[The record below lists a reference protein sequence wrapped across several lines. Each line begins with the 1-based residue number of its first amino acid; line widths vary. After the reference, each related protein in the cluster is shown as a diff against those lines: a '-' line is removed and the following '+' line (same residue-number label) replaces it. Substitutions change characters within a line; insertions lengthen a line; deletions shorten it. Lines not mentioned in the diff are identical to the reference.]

1 MGKHDLNQLIVNC
14 YAPQSHKNETEWN
27 GMEQNRKTKQGNE
40 TDSDT
45 SGRFWANGS
54 GTFYDRNDYSMNFVV
69 FFLS

>member
-1 MGKHDLNQLIVNC
+1 M
-14 YAPQSHKNETEWN
+14 EWN
-27 GMEQNRKTKQGNE
+27 GTEPKTKQGNE

-54 GTFYDRNDYSMNFVV
+54 GTFNDRNDYSMNFVV